1 MAEAAG
7 PAPVVVALDGPAASG
22 KSTVG
27 LAVARALG
35 FAFVET
41 GKLYRALAWKALR
54 EGVALD
60 DGPAL
65 AALFREV
72 AVEYRLG
79 AAGPQILVDGEEVT
93 GELAGAEVAEAASA
107 LSAFPEVREVLLPL
121 QRRLARPPGVVVEGR
136 DIGTVVFPEAPFKFF
151 LEASLAERARRRAE
165 DFAAAGK
172 PVSPA
177 EVERDLARRDGRDVS
192 REAAPLRRAEDAVV
206 VDTTDLPFEEVVRL
220 IVERVRTGAGVG
232 RE

>member
-1 MAEAAG
+1 
-7 PAPVVVALDGPAASG
+7 
-22 KSTVG
+22 

-60 DGPAL
+60 DGAAL
-65 AALFREV
+65 AALFRKV
-72 AVEYRLG
+72 AVEYRL
-79 AAGPQILVDGEEVT
+79 ATAGPQILVDGEEVAA
-93 GELAGAEVAEAASA
+93 ELAAAEVAEAASA
-107 LSAFPEVREVLLPL
+107 LSAFPEVRAVLLPL

-136 DIGTVVFPEAPFKFF
+136 DIGTVVFPEASFKFF
-151 LEASLAERARRRAE
+151 LDASLAERARRRAG
-165 DFAAAGK
+165 DFAALGK
-172 PVSPA
+172 DVTPA
-177 EVERDLARRDGRDVS
+177 EVEEDLARRDGRDVS

-220 IVERVRTGAGVG
+220 IVERVSAGA
-232 RE
+232 EADPE